1 MKTLRLLRNI
11 AALFILLM
19 ALLASHPG
27 GARADNTLPFGC
39 KPSKNATA
47 CSRQCYDGRCICSM
61 RSCAAGSPCPY
72 TECK

>member
-11 AALFILLM
+11 AALFIFLM
-19 ALLASHPG
+19 ALLASQPK
-27 GARADNTLPFGC
+27 GARADTPVFGC

-47 CSRQCYDGRCICSM
+47 CTRQVYDGRSSC
-61 RSCAAGSPCPY
+61 RVFACAAGSPCPY